1 VLAVIVEQIDV
12 MAWQRFGQPSAQL
25 VGKNLVPQALSFTN
39 FVEMLR
45 PADFE
50 GAL

>member
-1 VLAVIVEQIDV
+1 
-12 MAWQRFGQPSAQL
+12 MAWQRFGQPRAQL
-25 VGKNLVPQALSFTN
+25 VGKNLVPQTLRFTN

-45 PADFE
+45 PTDFN